1 MCGIRFCRLQDQ
13 LIIFM
18 ALADGV
24 SSITCGRP
32 TLHTETAI
40 EVAEQMTAAHFTT
53 KSPTPGSQEPWTI
66 TCKGAA
72 VAKGACGL
80 TGQM

>member
-1 MCGIRFCRLQDQ
+1 MFCRLQDQ

-24 SSITCGRP
+24 SSLTCGKP

-40 EVAEQMTAAHFTT
+40 EIAEMMTAAKFTI
-53 KSPTPGSQEPWTI
+53 KNPTPGLQEPWTI
-66 TCKGAA
+66 ICKGAA
-72 VAKGACGL
+72 VAKGALG
-80 TGQM
+80 

>member
-1 MCGIRFCRLQDQ
+1 
-13 LIIFM
+13 M

-40 EVAEQMTAAHFTT
+40 EIAEQMTAAKFTT
-53 KSPTPGSQEPWTI
+53 KGPTPGSLEPWTI

-72 VAKGACGL
+72 VAMGVCGL
-80 TGQM
+80 TGQT